1 MKRFYG
7 EVLEVFMHPLRS
19 ALNVDED
26 HSYLL
31 SSCHSL
37 RNARAEV
44 RRQISGQVAQPI
56 ERTDTNTLVYK
67 VDQACVSM
75 R

>member
-1 MKRFYG
+1 MKCFYG

-19 ALNVDED
+19 ALNVGED

-31 SSCHSL
+31 SGCRFRWS
-37 RNARAEV
+37 ARAEM

-56 ERTDTNTLVYK
+56 ERADTNALVYK
-67 VDQACVSM
+67 VDEACISM
-75 R
+75 P